1 MFIQRM
7 HFYVYCMFVN
17 TISNNISRSSRE
29 CSALDSHQEFPF
41 FFTVIS
47 YTVLIL
53 GPWIGKKYECLL
65 LLLFFWCEK
74 YAKMIWMEWWNKAM
88 CKTRK
93 RIKTGHFRV
102 RKTLSFKWVYVK
114 NLSWLVITSF
124 ICMRI
129 KIYFV
134 INTFVL
140 SLASKQ
146 RLRATQSEMV
156 YSYYY

>member
-41 FFTVIS
+41 FVTVIS

-74 YAKMIWMEWWNKAM
+74 YAKRYEWNDE
-88 CKTRK
+88 TK
-93 RIKTGHFRV
+93 RCVKQEKGLKQAIFEFAK
-102 RKTLSFKWVYVK
+102 LSVS
-114 NLSWLVITSF
+114 NEST
-124 ICMRI
+124 
-129 KIYFV
+129 
-134 INTFVL
+134 
-140 SLASKQ
+140 
-146 RLRATQSEMV
+146 
-156 YSYYY
+156 